1 MLRRLSSYVFLIV
14 GILIGLGAFGH
25 GSAVKN
31 VHAAIDRFPIDP
43 NVSTMLYVVW
53 YFVSG
58 CMLLF
63 GVTIVWSWFRSRA
76 GDTGSLRVPILIG
89 ALYVAVGVGG
99 MIYRHGDPFM
109 ATFIVLGGL
118 LLASTL
124 ALRSGVPSSSI
135 RGAAGTEAIVP
146 GGRAS

>member
-1 MLRRLSSYVFLIV
+1 MLRRLSSYVFVIV

-25 GSAVKN
+25 GNAVKN

-63 GVTIVWSWFRSRA
+63 GATIVWCWFRLRA
-76 GDTGSLRVPILIG
+76 GDTSSLGVPLLIG
-89 ALYVAVGVGG
+89 VLYLAVGVGG

-118 LLASTL
+118 LLASSL
-124 ALRSGVPSSSI
+124 ALRTGETSS
-135 RGAAGTEAIVP
+135 
-146 GGRAS
+146 

>member
-1 MLRRLSSYVFLIV
+1 MWRRLSSYVFLVV

-25 GSAVKN
+25 GYAVRN

-43 NVSTMLYVVW
+43 HVSTMLYVVW

-63 GVTIVWSWFRSRA
+63 GVAIVWSWDRLRA
-76 GDTGSLRVPILIG
+76 GDTGSLRVPFLIG
-89 ALYVAVGVGG
+89 ALYIAVGVGG
-99 MIYRHGDPFM
+99 MIYRHGDSFM

-118 LLASTL
+118 LLASTW
-124 ALRSGVPSSSI
+124 ALRSGV
-135 RGAAGTEAIVP
+135 
-146 GGRAS
+146 AS

>member
-25 GSAVKN
+25 GNAVKN

-76 GDTGSLRVPILIG
+76 GDLGSLRVPLLIG

-124 ALRSGVPSSSI
+124 AVRSGVASSST
-135 RGAAGTEAIVP
+135 RSAAGTAASVP

>member
-1 MLRRLSSYVFLIV
+1 MLRRLLSYVFVIV

-25 GSAVKN
+25 GNAVKN

-43 NVSTMLYVVW
+43 NVATMLYVVW

-63 GVTIVWSWFRSRA
+63 GATIVWSWFRLRA
-76 GDTGSLRVPILIG
+76 GDTGALRVPILIG
-89 ALYVAVGVGG
+89 ALYVAAGVGG

-109 ATFIVLGGL
+109 ATFIVLGSL
-118 LLASTL
+118 LLASSW
-124 ALRSGVPSSSI
+124 ALRTGVPN
-135 RGAAGTEAIVP
+135 
-146 GGRAS
+146 